1 MRQGIFQQGAKQ
13 MTRTLALAAAVAG
26 MLSALACTADANED
40 TDGARD
46 ASAIMASV
54 EVCKTVVSEETKKA
68 LYSKMLDIWRTPKLV
83 SYVVDDEIKALNKLS
98 DSDRA
103 AMCSAIGDRVKALL
117 PEGGKPQ

>member
-1 MRQGIFQQGAKQ
+1 
-13 MTRTLALAAAVAG
+13 MTRTLALAAALAS

-54 EVCKTVVSEETKKA
+54 EVCKTAVSEESKRA
-68 LYSKMLDIWRTPKLV
+68 LYSKMLDIWRTPKIV
-83 SYVVDDEIKALNKLS
+83 NYAVIDEIQALNKLS

-103 AMCSAIGDRVKALL
+103 AMCAAMGDRVKALL
-117 PEGGKPQ
+117 REGGKPQ